1 MKNKLI
7 LKGYIGF
14 SIIYLLIT
22 LFEFEKFAGYLKP
35 FLIVFLLLAV
45 YFSAKFDS
53 KKILLS
59 ALLFSWIGDIIL
71 LFADRGEMYFIFG
84 LIAFLLSHLI
94 YIIVFRMQLGSNKP
108 INKATYWS
116 GVCVILIYF
125 TSMIFTLFP
134 KLGPLKI
141 PVLVYAIVITTMLYF
156 AFKGSL
162 KWNNNA
168 GNSVLL
174 GALFFVSSDS
184 ILAFNKFYSPI
195 PLNSFLIMA
204 TYIAA
209 QYFIVNG
216 ILNLNE
222 KK

>member
-1 MKNKLI
+1 
-7 LKGYIGF
+7 
-14 SIIYLLIT
+14 
-22 LFEFEKFAGYLKP
+22 
-35 FLIVFLLLAV
+35 
-45 YFSAKFDS
+45 
-53 KKILLS
+53 
-59 ALLFSWIGDIIL
+59 
-71 LFADRGEMYFIFG
+71 
-84 LIAFLLSHLI
+84 
-94 YIIVFRMQLGSNKP
+94 
-108 INKATYWS
+108 
-116 GVCVILIYF
+116 
-125 TSMIFTLFP
+125 MIFTLFP

-162 KWNNNA
+162 KWDKKA
-168 GNSVLL
+168 GDSVLL

>member
-1 MKNKLI
+1 
-7 LKGYIGF
+7 
-14 SIIYLLIT
+14 
-22 LFEFEKFAGYLKP
+22 
-35 FLIVFLLLAV
+35 
-45 YFSAKFDS
+45 
-53 KKILLS
+53 
-59 ALLFSWIGDIIL
+59 
-71 LFADRGEMYFIFG
+71 
-84 LIAFLLSHLI
+84 
-94 YIIVFRMQLGSNKP
+94 
-108 INKATYWS
+108 
-116 GVCVILIYF
+116 
-125 TSMIFTLFP
+125 MIFTLFP

-141 PVLVYAIVITTMLYF
+141 PVLVYAIVITIMLYF